1 MDNSRRKP
9 GRPKTSSRTAPL
21 VLDVVR
27 NLTTIELALPA
38 ATAKTL
44 AEYAAWVR
52 QCADLTVEEATTT
65 TVDFALREVF
75 RRDRLWRDER
85 RIPDQK
91 PVAAPST
98 VTPSPTALSGPT
110 AVPPRRAAE

>member
-21 VLDVVR
+21 VLDSDR
-27 NLTTIELALPA
+27 NLTTIELALPS

-44 AEYAAWVR
+44 VEYAAWVR
-52 QCADLTVEEATTT
+52 QCADITTEQATTT

-85 RIPDQK
+85 RIPEQK
-91 PVAAPST
+91 PMAASTSAAPAPTALPSPST
-98 VTPSPTALSGPT
+98 VS
-110 AVPPRRAAE
+110 PRRAAE

>member
-1 MDNSRRKP
+1 MDNSHRKP

-21 VLDVVR
+21 VLDIDR
-27 NLTTIELALPA
+27 NLTTIELALPT

-52 QCADLTVEEATTT
+52 QCADITTEEATTT

-91 PVAAPST
+91 PLAAPIT
-98 VTPSPTALSGPT
+98 ATPSPTALPGPST
-110 AVPPRRAAE
+110 VPPRRAAE